1 MCRLPERCARLSR
14 TDAALYHYNTDGG
27 SITRGRRNMAHV
39 RSMQNL
45 FAAYSQAAESAHPDG
60 DFFVCREIPSTG
72 RLLPASRAIPL
83 PVCIR
88 HIRCM
93 HRIFKRHWPA
103 ARTAEDYRTSPRAK
117 KLLWHIY
124 ACAPVTATALVYLR
138 ARRQEHGPQLR

>member
-1 MCRLPERCARLSR
+1 MPERCARLSR

-72 RLLPASRAIPL
+72 RLLPASHAIPL

-88 HIRCM
+88 HIHCM

-103 ARTAEDYRTSPRAK
+103 ARTAEGYRTSPRAK

-138 ARRQEHGPQLR
+138 ARRQEHGPQRR